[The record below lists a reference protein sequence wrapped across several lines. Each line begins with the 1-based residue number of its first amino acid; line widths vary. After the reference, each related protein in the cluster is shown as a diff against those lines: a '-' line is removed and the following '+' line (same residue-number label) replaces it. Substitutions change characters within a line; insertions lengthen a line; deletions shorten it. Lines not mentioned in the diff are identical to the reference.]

1 MSISSLSIHKPITTI
16 VFLASILVLGIIS
29 TSRMKLAYFPDLEFP
44 GIFIQIPYPNSSP
57 QQIEKN
63 IIKPIEE
70 ALSTLSGIKKM
81 ESTATADE
89 GNIQLQFDWGVKL
102 DVVRTEVAEKIELI
116 RKDLPAD
123 IERVIVLNFNTSDIP
138 VVQARVSAP
147 GIDLA
152 ANYDLLEKRIEIPLE
167 RIPGVARVDLNGV
180 LPKAIWLDLILNK
193 LVEHK
198 INVGKLAEDLQKSN
212 SNISVGKI
220 RGEESIITVRSLG
233 TFENLEAIGNFR
245 VNESGL
251 KLKDIAE
258 IQYAEPAVEFGRHL
272 NHSYAIALEVYKE
285 PTANAVDV
293 ATAVTSQ
300 IKEFGNDPY
309 LKSINL
315 FVWQDQAKEIKDGL
329 KGITDSGLWGGL
341 FAIGILFIFLRRIDT
356 TLIVS
361 LAIPI
366 SVLCGA
372 TILYYLGHTF
382 NLLSMMGLMLAVGML
397 VDNAIVVLESIYK
410 TRQDGAGKI
419 EASEKGAKSV
429 EMAVIAST
437 VATIIVF
444 LPLIVGKKTEISTF
458 LSEIG
463 IAITS
468 TLICSL
474 LVSLTLIPLATSR
487 FLRDKKVEDPRWIRW
502 MKKHYHN
509 ILQWTLRHRVK
520 SFILVTVMI
529 ASAVL
534 PFKLG
539 LQTGTFAGGKN
550 RRMFLSYDFSD
561 FTYKKDVE
569 KLVIQVEQ
577 FLDKNQKEWPL
588 ESIYSYFTDSDA
600 TTVITLKQEDVMDEQ
615 AKEIRKTIRAKLPQF
630 GGVRLYFEDDDQ
642 QSGGATTYF
651 SLYLYGEE
659 IETLKSLA
667 RQAEKK
673 VLTVKGVEDLRLDAR
688 TGRREVQMVLNR
700 EKAIQYGIT
709 PQELSNITLF
719 ALGGQRL
726 KRYTTPEKEI
736 DIILGLRREDSENI
750 EDLKNLEIQTDSG
763 PVALRS
769 IVDFRIV
776 EGQNEIERLDRKN
789 NIRLKATYEGKA
801 FDEARKEI
809 SGFMNQ
815 MVLPAG
821 YSWSFDQRVLEHDE
835 ENKQML
841 INFLLALALVYIV
854 MASLFESLI
863 HPIAIIMAIPFAIVG
878 VFWFLLITATPF
890 NIMAQIGLLILMG
903 VVVNNGIVLIDR
915 VHQLRESG
923 MQREEAILKA
933 CDDRLRPILMTAG
946 TTILGM
952 VPMAIGS
959 GGIFGGYYY
968 PLART
973 VIGGLTAST
982 ILTLLILPY
991 LYTLFDNL
999 AMWLRR
1005 IWILSDHRTP
1015 AEAAPVPA
1023 GD

>member
-1 MSISSLSIHKPITTI
+1 MSISKLSIHKPVTTL
-16 VFLASILVLGIIS
+16 VFLASIIVIGFIA
-29 TSRMKLAYFPDLEFP
+29 TSRMKLAYFPDVEFP

-89 GNIQLQFDWGVKL
+89 GNIQLRFDWGVKL
-102 DVVRTEVAEKIELI
+102 DMVRTEVAEKIELI
-116 RKDLPAD
+116 RKDLPSD
-123 IERVIVLNFNTSDIP
+123 IEHINVLNFNASDIP
-138 VVQARVSAP
+138 VVQARISSP

-152 ANYDLLEKRIEIPLE
+152 SNYDLLEKRIKIPLE
-167 RIPGVARVDLNGV
+167 RIPGVARVELNGV
-180 LPKAIWLDLILNK
+180 LPKALWIDLILNK

-198 INVGKLAEDLQKSN
+198 VDVGQLAEDLQKSN
-212 SNISVGKI
+212 SNLSVGKI
-220 RGEESIITVRSLG
+220 RGEDSVMMVRSLG
-233 TFENLEAIGNFR
+233 TFPDLEAVGNFP
-245 VNESGL
+245 VNQTGL

-272 NHSYAIALEVYKE
+272 DHSYAIALEVFKE
-285 PTANAVDV
+285 PTANAVEV
-293 ATAVTSQ
+293 ATAVTSKV
-300 IKEFGNDPY
+300 KEFDDDPY
-309 LKSINL
+309 LKGITL

-329 KGITDSGLWGGL
+329 KGITNTGMWGGL
-341 FAIGILFIFLRRIDT
+341 FAFVILFIFLRRIDS

-361 LAIPI
+361 MAIPI
-366 SVLCGA
+366 SILCGA

-410 TRQDGAGKI
+410 SRQEGLTKI
-419 EASEKGAKSV
+419 QASERGAKVV
-429 EMAVIAST
+429 ETAVIAST
-437 VATIIVF
+437 ASTIIVF

-474 LVSLTLIPLATSR
+474 IISLTLIPLATSR
-487 FLRDKKVEDPRWIRW
+487 FLRDKNMEDPRWIVRLKRYYAAILRW
-502 MKKHYHN
+502 
-509 ILQWTLRHRVK
+509 TFAHRVWA
-520 SFILVTVMI
+520 FLIVLLML
-529 ASAVL
+529 ASVIL

-550 RRMFLSYDFSD
+550 RRMFLSYDFAD
-561 FTYKKDVE
+561 FVYKRDVE
-569 KLVIQVEQ
+569 KIVTQVEQ
-577 FLDKNQKEWPL
+577 FLDKNQKDWPL

-600 TTVITLKQEDVMDEQ
+600 TTVITLQKEDVMDDE
-615 AKEIRKTIRAKLPQF
+615 AKEIRKMIRDKLPKF
-630 GGVRLYFEDDDQ
+630 GGVKIFFEDEDQ
-642 QSGGATTYF
+642 QSGGTSTYF
-651 SLYLYGEE
+651 SIYLYGED
-659 IETLKSLA
+659 IEVLKALA
-667 RQAEKK
+667 RDAEKT
-673 VLTVKGVEDLRLDAR
+673 VLKVKGVEDLRVDAK

-709 PQELSNITLF
+709 PRELSDITLF

-726 KRYTTPEKEI
+726 RRYTTSEKEI
-736 DIILGLRREDSENI
+736 DMILGLRREDSENI

-763 PVALRS
+763 PIALRS
-769 IVDFRIV
+769 IVDFQIV
-776 EGQNEIERLDRKN
+776 EGQNEIERQDRKN
-789 NIRLKATYEGKA
+789 NIRLKATYEGKT
-801 FDEARKEI
+801 FDEARKQI
-809 SGFMNQ
+809 SSMMNQ
-815 MVLPAG
+815 MNLPAG
-821 YSWSFDQRVLEHDE
+821 YTWSFDERVLEGDE
-835 ENKQML
+835 ESKQML

-878 VFWFLLITATPF
+878 VFWFLLITGTPF

-915 VHQLRESG
+915 VHQLRQSG
-923 MQREEAILKA
+923 LEREEAILKA
-933 CDDRLRPILMTAG
+933 CDDRLRPILMTAA

-968 PLART
+968 PLARA

-982 ILTLLILPY
+982 VLTLLILPFV
-991 LYTLFDNL
+991 YTLFDNL
-999 AMWLRR
+999 AVWLRR
-1005 IWILSDHRTP
+1005 IWLVSAQTQQP
-1015 AEAAPVPA
+1015 ASSPA

>member
-1 MSISSLSIHKPITTI
+1 MSISKLAIHKPITTL
-16 VFLASILVLGIIS
+16 VFLASIIVMGVIS
-29 TSRMKLAYFPDLEFP
+29 TTRMKLAYFPDVEFP
-44 GIFIQIPYPNSSP
+44 GIFIQVPYPNSSP

-81 ESTATADE
+81 ESSATADE
-89 GNIQLQFDWGVKL
+89 GRIQLQFDWGVKL
-102 DVVRTEVAEKIELI
+102 DLVRTEVAEKIELI

-123 IERVIVLNFNTSDIP
+123 VEHINVLNFNASDIP

-152 ANYDLLEKRIEIPLE
+152 SNYDLLEKRIKIPIE
-167 RIPGVARVDLNGV
+167 RIPGVARVELNGV
-180 LPKAIWLDLILNK
+180 LPKALWIDLILNK
-193 LVEHK
+193 IVEHK
-198 INVGKLAEDLQKSN
+198 VDVGRLAENLQRSN
-212 SNISVGKI
+212 SNLSVGKV
-220 RGEESIITVRSLG
+220 RGEDSVITVRSLG
-233 TFENLEAIGNFR
+233 TFPDIEAVQNFL
-245 VNESGL
+245 VNDTGL

-258 IQYAEPAVEFGRHL
+258 IHYAEPAVEFGRHL
-272 NHSYAIALEVYKE
+272 NHSYAVALEVFKE

-293 ATAVTSQ
+293 ATAVTNQ
-300 IKEFGNDPY
+300 IKDFGNDPY
-309 LKSINL
+309 LKGINL

-329 KGITDSGLWGGL
+329 KGITDAGLWGGL
-341 FAIGILFIFLRRIDT
+341 FAIVILFVFLRRIDT

-410 TRQDGAGKI
+410 NRQEGLTKMQ
-419 EASEKGAKSV
+419 ASEKGAKLV
-429 EMAVIAST
+429 ETAVIAST
-437 VATIIVF
+437 VSTIIVF

-463 IAITS
+463 IAITA
-468 TLICSL
+468 TLSCSL
-474 LVSLTLIPLATSR
+474 LISLTLIPLATSR
-487 FLRDKKVEDPRWIRW
+487 FLRDKKVEDPRWVVW
-502 MKKHYHN
+502 MKRHYSR
-509 ILQWTLRHRVK
+509 ILQWTFAHRVWA
-520 SFILVTVMI
+520 FILVLVMLL
-529 ASAVL
+529 SAIL

-539 LQTGTFAGGKN
+539 LQTGTFSGGKN
-550 RRMFLSYDFSD
+550 RRMFLHYDFAD
-561 FTYKKDVE
+561 FMYKRDVE
-569 KLVIQVEQ
+569 KIVIQVEK
-577 FLDKNQKEWPL
+577 FLDQNQKDWPL
-588 ESIYSYFTDSDA
+588 ESIYSYFADSEA
-600 TTVITLKQEDVMDEQ
+600 TTVITMKKEEIMDDE
-615 AKEIRKTIRAKLPQF
+615 AKEIRKKIREKLPKF
-630 GGVRLYFEDDDQ
+630 GGIKIFFEDEDQ
-642 QSGGATTYF
+642 QSGGASTYF
-651 SLYLYGEE
+651 SMYLYGEDL
-659 IETLKSLA
+659 ETLKALA
-667 RQAEKK
+667 RDAEKK
-673 VLTVKGVEDLRLDAR
+673 IIKVKGVEDLRLDAKA
-688 TGRREVQMVLNR
+688 GRREVQMVLNR

-709 PQELSNITLF
+709 PRELSEISLF

-726 KRYTTPEKEI
+726 KRYTTAEKEI
-736 DIILGLRREDSENI
+736 EMILGLRREDSENI
-750 EDLKNLEIQTDSG
+750 EDLKNLEIQTNSG

-776 EGQNEIERLDRKN
+776 EGQNEIQRQDRKN
-789 NIRLKATYEGKA
+789 NIRLKATYEGKE
-801 FDEARKEI
+801 FDAARKQI
-809 SGFMNQ
+809 SGLMNQ
-815 MVLPAG
+815 MNMPAG
-821 YSWSFDQRVLEHDE
+821 YSWSFDQRVLEQDE
-835 ENKQML
+835 EGKQML

-863 HPIAIIMAIPFAIVG
+863 HPLAIIMAIPFAIVG
-878 VFWFLLITATPF
+878 VFWFLLITGTPF

-923 MQREEAILKA
+923 MQREEAILKG

-968 PLART
+968 PLARA

-982 ILTLLILPY
+982 ILTLLILPFV
-991 LYTLFDNL
+991 YTLFDNF

-1005 IWILSDHRTP
+1005 VWLVSGQTQ
-1015 AEAAPVPA
+1015 PVASPA

>member
-1 MSISSLSIHKPITTI
+1 MSISKFSIHKPITTL
-16 VFLASILVLGIIS
+16 VFLASIIVLGVIS
-29 TSRMKLAYFPDLEFP
+29 ATRMKLAYFPDVEFP
-44 GIFIQIPYPNSSP
+44 GIFIQVPYSNSSP

-89 GNIQLQFDWGVKL
+89 AQIQLQFDWGIKL
-102 DVVRTEVAEKIELI
+102 DLVRTEVAEKIELI
-116 RKDLPAD
+116 RKDLPPD
-123 IERVIVLNFNTSDIP
+123 VEHINVLNFNASDIP

-152 ANYDLLEKRIEIPLE
+152 SNYDLLEKRIKIPIE
-167 RIPGVARVDLNGV
+167 RIPGVARVELNGV
-180 LPKAIWLDLILNK
+180 LPKALWIDLILNK

-198 INVGKLAEDLQKSN
+198 IDVGQLAESLQKSN
-212 SNISVGKI
+212 SNLSVGKI
-220 RGEESIITVRSLG
+220 RGEDSVITVRSLG
-233 TFENLEAIGNFR
+233 TFEDLEAVGNFP
-245 VNESGL
+245 VNDSGL

-272 NHSYAIALEVYKE
+272 NHSYAIALEVFKE

-293 ATAVTSQ
+293 ATAVTLKV
-300 IKEFGNDPY
+300 KEFGNDPY
-309 LKSINL
+309 LKGINL

-329 KGITDSGLWGGL
+329 KGITDAGLWGGL
-341 FAIGILFIFLRRIDT
+341 FALVILFIFLRRIDT

-410 TRQDGAGKI
+410 SRQEGLSKMQ
-419 EASEKGAKSV
+419 ASEKGAKSV
-429 EMAVIAST
+429 ETAVIAST
-437 VATIIVF
+437 ISTIIVF

-487 FLRDKKVEDPRWIRW
+487 FLRDKKIEDPRWIQW
-502 MKKHYHN
+502 MKRHYASV
-509 ILQWTLRHRVK
+509 LQWTFRRRVW
-520 SFILVTVMI
+520 SFVIVVVML
-529 ASAVL
+529 ASAAL

-550 RRMFLSYDFSD
+550 RRMFISYDFAD

-569 KLVIQVEQ
+569 QIVIQVEK

-600 TTVITLKQEDVMDEQ
+600 TTVITLKQEDVMDEE
-615 AKEIRKTIRAKLPQF
+615 AKEIRKKIRDKLPKF
-630 GGVRLYFEDDDQ
+630 GGVKVFFEDEDQ
-642 QSGGATTYF
+642 QSGGASTYF
-651 SLYLYGEE
+651 SVYLYGED
-659 IETLKSLA
+659 IEVLKSFA
-667 RQAEKK
+667 RDAEKK
-673 VLTVKGVEDLRLDAR
+673 ILKVKGIEDLRLDAK
-688 TGRREVQMVLNR
+688 TGRGEVQMVLNR

-709 PQELSNITLF
+709 PRELSEITLF

-726 KRYTTPEKEI
+726 RRYVTPEKEI
-736 DIILGLRREDSENI
+736 DMILGLRREDSENI

-769 IVDFRIV
+769 IVDFKIV
-776 EGQNEIERLDRKN
+776 EGQNEIQRLDRKN
-789 NIRLKATYEGKA
+789 NVRLKATYEGKA
-801 FDEARKEI
+801 FDDARKQI
-809 SGFMNQ
+809 SGLMNDFN
-815 MVLPAG
+815 LPTG
-821 YSWSFDQRVLEHDE
+821 YSWSFDQRVLEQDE
-835 ENKQML
+835 EGKQML

-903 VVVNNGIVLIDR
+903 VVVQNGIVLIDR
-915 VHQLRESG
+915 VHQHRENG
-923 MQREEAILKA
+923 LNREDAILRA

-946 TTILGM
+946 CTILGM

-968 PLART
+968 PLARA
-973 VIGGLTAST
+973 VIGGLTAAT
-982 ILTLLILPY
+982 ILTLLILPF
-991 LYTLFDNL
+991 LYTLFDNFAL
-999 AMWLRR
+999 WLRR
-1005 IWILSDHRTP
+1005 IWLVSAQQQQPAATP
-1015 AEAAPVPA
+1015 AS